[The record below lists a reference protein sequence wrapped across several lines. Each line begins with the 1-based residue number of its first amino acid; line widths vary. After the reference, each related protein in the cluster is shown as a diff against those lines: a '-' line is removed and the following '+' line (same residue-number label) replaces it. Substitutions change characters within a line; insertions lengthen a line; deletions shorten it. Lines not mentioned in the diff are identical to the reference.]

1 MSEAISNLQL
11 LAAIE
16 AVGKRSESLEL
27 ANHRSRGLR
36 AGGRGGAKPVPLALP
51 RGWSAIYAS
60 QSSATTPVI
69 YIIMPSLCRAMST
82 HNYHMLEASSYVT
95 VVCDLTVASR
105 STSLC
110 NNRSRSYVT
119 AVDSLIKAGLAAD
132 KTPGADTDT
141 DADAITADENQDVAE
156 RKASSNV

>member
-60 QSSATTPVI
+60 HSSATTPVI
-69 YIIMPSLCRAMST
+69 YIIMPSLCHAMST
-82 HNYHMLEASSYVT
+82 HNYHMLEAS
-95 VVCDLTVASR
+95 
-105 STSLC
+105 
-110 NNRSRSYVT
+110 SYVT

-156 RKASSNV
+156 